1 MKKNFN
7 MKRLDIFALMVAVF
21 LYPVPLHAQINKPI
35 YVSLPGPGNIQHL
48 AYVVAK
54 EKKFY
59 DEAGLTN
66 VNIVVLR
73 GNAMNVQALMSGSVH
88 YSSAF
93 GPSMQAMFRGEQI
106 RVLLQIFN
114 QIPFGLITRP
124 EIKRLADLKGT
135 KIAVTFGG
143 STYSVLQALFAKHG
157 YNEKFAEYLN
167 IPDNEGKAIA
177 LMQGRAVA
185 ALMAPPTDRPLLKAG
200 MKRLIYLGDEFKNVP
215 FSALQATAKQIQ
227 DEPDMTQ
234 RMVNAVMKA
243 LYWIRA
249 NRERSIDIIMK
260 NGRLDQRDLAAS
272 LYDLMRDAYIPALSP
287 EGLYKRAELEFA
299 LLKERPNFKPEQ
311 FIDDRFYRA
320 ALKALANEPGGKS

>member
-1 MKKNFN
+1 
-7 MKRLDIFALMVAVF
+7 MKRLRMVVFMLAVF
-21 LYPVPLHAQINKPI
+21 SLPIISQAQHSKPV
-35 YVSLPGPGNIQHL
+35 YVSLPGPGNVQHL
-48 AYVVAK
+48 AYYVAK

-59 DEAGLTN
+59 EEMGLTN

-73 GNAMNVQALMSGSVH
+73 GNAMNVQALLSGSVH

-124 EIKRLADLKGT
+124 EIKGLEDLKGT

-143 STYSVLQALFAKHG
+143 STYSVLQALFVKHG
-157 YNEKFAEYLN
+157 YSEKFAEYLN

-177 LMQGRAVA
+177 LMQGRASA

-200 MKRLIYLGDEFKNVP
+200 MKRLVYLGDEFKNVP
-215 FSALQATAKQIQ
+215 FSALQAMAKHVQA
-227 DEPDMTQ
+227 EPDMTE
-234 RMVNAVMKA
+234 RMVKAVMKA

-249 NRERSIDIIMK
+249 NREGSIDIIMK
-260 NGRLDQRDLAAS
+260 AGRMHEREIAAS
-272 LYDLMRDAYIPALSP
+272 LYDLMRDAYIPALSA

-299 LLKERPNFKPEQ
+299 ILKEKPNFKPEQ
-311 FIDDRFYRA
+311 FVDDRFYKS
-320 ALKALANEPGGKS
+320 ALRVLANEPGAKS

>member
-1 MKKNFN
+1 
-7 MKRLDIFALMVAVF
+7 MKRLNFFAFTMMVACF
-21 LYPVPLHAQINKPI
+21 ASPLGAQVSKPL

-59 DEAGLTN
+59 DEMGLSN

-73 GNAMNVQALMSGSVH
+73 GNAMNVQALLSGSVH

-93 GPSMQAMFRGEQI
+93 GPSMQAMFKGEQI

-124 EIKRLADLKGT
+124 EIKRLEDLKGQ
-135 KIAVTFGG
+135 KVAVTFGG
-143 STYSVLQALFAKHG
+143 STYSVLQALFAKYG
-157 YNEKFAEYLN
+157 YGEKFAEYLN

-177 LMQGRAVA
+177 LMQGRAAA

-200 MKRLIYLGDEFKNVP
+200 MKRLVYLGDEFKNVP
-215 FSALQATAKQIQ
+215 FSALQAMAKHVQA
-227 DEPDMTQ
+227 EPDMTE
-234 RMVNAVMKA
+234 RMVRAVMKA

-249 NRERSIDIIMK
+249 NREGSIDIVMK
-260 NGRLDQRDLAAS
+260 NGRLDQREIAAS
-272 LYDLMRDAYIPALSP
+272 LYDLMRDAYIPSLSP

-299 LLKERPNFKPEQ
+299 VLKDKPNFKPEQ
-311 FIDDRFYRA
+311 FIDDRFYKT
-320 ALKALANEPGGKS
+320 ALKALANEPGAKS

>member
-1 MKKNFN
+1 MKPP
-7 MKRLDIFALMVAVF
+7 ALFVALLAV
-21 LYPVPLHAQINKPI
+21 LLNPISLQAQINKPI
-35 YVSLPGPGNIQHL
+35 YVSLPGPGNVQHL
-48 AYVVAK
+48 AYAVAK

-59 DEAGLTN
+59 EEFGLSN

-73 GNAMNVQALMSGSVH
+73 GNAMNVQALISGSVH

-93 GPSMQAMFRGEQI
+93 GPSMQVMFKGEPI

-114 QIPFGLITRP
+114 QIPFGLIVRP
-124 EIKRLADLKGT
+124 DIKRLEDLKGQ
-135 KIAVTFGG
+135 KLAVTFGG

-177 LMQGRAVA
+177 LVQGRAA
-185 ALMAPPTDRPLLKAG
+185 GALFAPPTDRPLLKAG
-200 MKRLIYLGDEFKNVP
+200 FKRLLYMGDEFKNIP
-215 FSALQATAKQIQ
+215 FSALQAMNKQVQ
-227 DEPDMTQ
+227 DEPEMTQ

-249 NRERSIDIIMK
+249 NREGSIDIIMK
-260 NGRLDQRDLAAS
+260 SGRLNEREIATS
-272 LYDLMRDAYIPALSP
+272 LYDLMRDAYIPSLTP

-299 LLKERPNFKPEQ
+299 VLKEKPNFKPEQ
-311 FIDDRFYRA
+311 FIDDRFYKA
-320 ALKALANEPGGKS
+320 ALKLLAKEPGAKS

>member
-1 MKKNFN
+1 MK
-7 MKRLDIFALMVAVF
+7 LVGVLIALLV
-21 LYPVPLHAQINKPI
+21 VPASPMPSAAQHTKPI
-35 YVSLPGPGNIQHL
+35 YVSLPGPGNVQHL
-48 AYVVAK
+48 AYYVAK

-59 DEAGLTN
+59 EEMGLSN

-114 QIPFGLITRP
+114 QIPFGLITGP
-124 EIKRLADLKGT
+124 NVKRLEDLKGT

-143 STYSVLQALFAKHG
+143 STYSVLQALFVKHG
-157 YNEKFAEYLN
+157 FNEKFAEYLN

-177 LMQGRAVA
+177 LMQGLASA

-200 MKRLIYLGDEFKNVP
+200 YKRLIYLGDEFKNVP
-215 FSALQATAKQIQ
+215 FSALQAMNKQVQ

-249 NRERSIDIIMK
+249 NREGSIDVIMK
-260 NGRLDQRDLAAS
+260 AGRMNEREVAGS
-272 LYDLMRDAYIPALSP
+272 LYDLMREAYVPSLSA

-299 LLKERPNFKPEQ
+299 ILKERPNFKPEQ
-311 FIDDRFYRA
+311 FVDDRFYKT
-320 ALKALANEPGGKS
+320 ALKSLAREPGAKS

>member
-1 MKKNFN
+1 
-7 MKRLDIFALMVAVF
+7 MKRLNFFAFTMMVACF
-21 LYPVPLHAQINKPI
+21 ASPLGAQVSKPI

-59 DEAGLTN
+59 DEMGLSN

-73 GNAMNVQALMSGSVH
+73 GNAMNVQALLSDSVH

-93 GPSMQAMFRGEQI
+93 GPSMQAMFKGEQI

-124 EIKRLADLKGT
+124 EIKRLEDLKGQ

-143 STYSVLQALFAKHG
+143 STYSVLQALFAKYG
-157 YNEKFAEYLN
+157 YGEKFAEYLN

-177 LMQGRAVA
+177 LMQGRAAA

-200 MKRLIYLGDEFKNVP
+200 MKRLVYLGDEFKNVP
-215 FSALQATAKQIQ
+215 FSALQAMAKHVQA
-227 DEPDMTQ
+227 EPDMTE
-234 RMVNAVMKA
+234 RMVRAVMKA

-249 NRERSIDIIMK
+249 NREGSIDIVMK
-260 NGRLDQRDLAAS
+260 NGRLDQREIAAS
-272 LYDLMRDAYIPALSP
+272 LYDLMRDAYIPSLSP

-299 LLKERPNFKPEQ
+299 VLKDKPNFKPEQ
-311 FIDDRFYRA
+311 FIDDRFYKT
-320 ALKALANEPGGKS
+320 ALKALANEPGAKS

>member
-1 MKKNFN
+1 MKS
-7 MKRLDIFALMVAVF
+7 IFTLAIGLALLLAPA
-21 LYPVPLHAQINKPI
+21 LAEAQYSKPI
-35 YVSLPGPGNIQHL
+35 YVSLPGPGNVQHL
-48 AYVVAK
+48 AYAVAK

-59 DEAGLTN
+59 DEMGLSN

-73 GNAMNVQALMSGSVH
+73 GNAMNVQALMSGSVQ

-124 EIKRLADLKGT
+124 DIKRLEDLKGT

-143 STYSVLQALFAKHG
+143 STYSVLQALFAKYG
-157 YNEKFAEYLN
+157 YGEKFAEYLN

-177 LMQGRAVA
+177 LMQGRVSA

-200 MKRLIYLGDEFKNVP
+200 YKRLVYLGDEFKNVP
-215 FSALQATAKQIQ
+215 FSALQAMNKQVQ
-227 DEPDMTQ
+227 DEPDMTE
-234 RMVNAVMKA
+234 RMVKAVMKA

-249 NRERSIDIIMK
+249 NREGAIDVIMK
-260 NGRLDQRDLAAS
+260 SGRLSEREIAAS

-299 LLKERPNFKPEQ
+299 ILKEKPNFKPEQ
-311 FIDDRFYRA
+311 FVDDRFYKA
-320 ALKALANEPGGKS
+320 ALKALAREPGAKP

>member
-1 MKKNFN
+1 MKSTH
-7 MKRLDIFALMVAVF
+7 DFALILTFA
-21 LYPVPLHAQINKPI
+21 LCASPLCAQINKPI
-35 YVSLPGPGNIQHL
+35 YISLPGPGNIQHL

-59 DEAGLTN
+59 DEMGLSN

-73 GNAMNVQALMSGSVH
+73 GNAMNVQALLSGSVH

-93 GPSMQAMFRGEQI
+93 GPSMQAMFKGEQI

-124 EIKRLADLKGT
+124 EIQRLEDLKGQ

-143 STYSVLQALFAKHG
+143 STYSVLQALFAKYG
-157 YNEKFAEYLN
+157 YGEKFAEYLN

-177 LMQGRAVA
+177 LIQGRAAA

-200 MKRLIYLGDEFKNVP
+200 MKLLVYLGDEFKNVP
-215 FSALQATAKQIQ
+215 FSALQAMAKQVQ
-227 DEPDMTQ
+227 AEPDMTE
-234 RMVNAVMKA
+234 RMVKAVMKA

-249 NRERSIDIIMK
+249 NRDGSIDIIMK
-260 NGRLDQRDLAAS
+260 NGRLDQREIAAS
-272 LYDLMRDAYIPALSP
+272 LYDLMRDAFVPALSP

-299 LLKERPNFKPEQ
+299 VLKEKPNFKPEQ
-311 FIDDRFYRA
+311 FIDDRFYKS
-320 ALKALANEPGGKS
+320 ALKALANESGAGR

>member
-1 MKKNFN
+1 
-7 MKRLDIFALMVAVF
+7 MKRLSTVVFISAV
-21 LYPVPLHAQINKPI
+21 LLGPISLGAQISKPI
-35 YVSLPGPGNIQHL
+35 YVSLPGPGNVQHL
-48 AYVVAK
+48 AYAVAK

-59 DEAGLTN
+59 EEMGLSN

-93 GPSMQAMFRGEQI
+93 GPSMQAMFRGEPV

-114 QIPFGLITRP
+114 QIPFGLIVRP
-124 EIKRLADLKGT
+124 EIKRLEDLKGA

-157 YNEKFAEYLN
+157 FNDKFAEYLN

-177 LMQGRAVA
+177 LMQGRAAA

-200 MKRLIYLGDEFKNVP
+200 MKRLVYLGDEFKNVP
-215 FSALQATAKQIQ
+215 FSALQAMAKHVQA
-227 DEPDMTQ
+227 EPDMTE
-234 RMVNAVMKA
+234 RMVKAVMKA

-249 NRERSIDIIMK
+249 NREGSIDIIMK
-260 NGRLDQRDLAAS
+260 NGRLDERDVAAS
-272 LYDLMRDAYIPALSP
+272 LYDLMRDAYVPALSP
-287 EGLYKRAELEFA
+287 AGLYKRAELEFV
-299 LLKERPNFKPEQ
+299 LLKEKPNFKPEQ
-311 FIDDRFYRA
+311 FIDDRFYKTG
-320 ALKALANEPGGKS
+320 LTALANEPEAKL

>member
-1 MKKNFN
+1 
-7 MKRLDIFALMVAVF
+7 MKRISIFALMLTVA
-21 LYPVPLHAQINKPI
+21 LCSSPLRAQISKPI

-59 DEAGLTN
+59 DEMGLSN

-73 GNAMNVQALMSGSVH
+73 GNAMNVQALLSGSVH

-93 GPSMQAMFRGEQI
+93 GPSMQAMFKGEQI

-124 EIKRLADLKGT
+124 EIKRLEDLKGQ

-143 STYSVLQALFAKHG
+143 STYSVLQALFAKYG
-157 YNEKFAEYLN
+157 YGEKFAEYLN

-177 LMQGRAVA
+177 LMQGRAAA

-200 MKRLIYLGDEFKNVP
+200 MKRLVYLGDEFKNVP
-215 FSALQATAKQIQ
+215 FSALQTMAEHVQA
-227 DEPDMTQ
+227 EPDMTE
-234 RMVNAVMKA
+234 RMVRAVMKA

-249 NRERSIDIIMK
+249 NREGSIDIVMK
-260 NGRLDQRDLAAS
+260 NGRLDQREIAAS
-272 LYDLMRDAYIPALSP
+272 LYDLMRDAYIPSLSP

-299 LLKERPNFKPEQ
+299 VLKDKPNFKPEQ
-311 FIDDRFYRA
+311 FIDDRFYKT
-320 ALKALANEPGGKS
+320 ALKALANEPGAKS

>member
-1 MKKNFN
+1 
-7 MKRLDIFALMVAVF
+7 MKRLNFFAFTMMVACF
-21 LYPVPLHAQINKPI
+21 ASPLGAQVSKPI

-59 DEAGLTN
+59 DEMGLSN

-73 GNAMNVQALMSGSVH
+73 GNAMNVQALLSGSVH

-93 GPSMQAMFRGEQI
+93 GPSMQAMFKGEQI

-124 EIKRLADLKGT
+124 EIKRLEDLKGQ

-143 STYSVLQALFAKHG
+143 STYSVLQALFAKYGHS
-157 YNEKFAEYLN
+157 EKFAEYLN

-177 LMQGRAVA
+177 LMQGRASA

-200 MKRLIYLGDEFKNVP
+200 MKRLVYLGDEFKNVP
-215 FSALQATAKQIQ
+215 FSALQTMVKHVQA
-227 DEPDMTQ
+227 EPDMTE
-234 RMVNAVMKA
+234 RMVKAVMKA

-249 NRERSIDIIMK
+249 NREGSIDIVMK
-260 NGRLDQRDLAAS
+260 NGRLDQREIAAS
-272 LYDLMRDAYIPALSP
+272 LYDLMRDAYIPSLSP

-299 LLKERPNFKPEQ
+299 VLKDKPNFKPEQ
-311 FIDDRFYRA
+311 FIDDRFYKT
-320 ALKALANEPGGKS
+320 ALKALANEPGAKS

>member
-1 MKKNFN
+1 
-7 MKRLDIFALMVAVF
+7 MKRLSVLAFMLAIFLW
-21 LYPVPLHAQINKPI
+21 PVSPAAQINKSI
-35 YVSLPGPGNIQHL
+35 YISLPGPGNVQHL

-59 DEAGLTN
+59 DEMGLTN

-73 GNAMNVQALMSGSVH
+73 GNAMNVQALISGSVH

-93 GPSMQAMFRGEQI
+93 GPSMQAMFKGEPV

-124 EIKRLADLKGT
+124 EIRRLEELKGT

-143 STYSVLQALFAKHG
+143 STYSVLQALFAKYG

-177 LMQGRAVA
+177 LMQGRAAA

-200 MKRLIYLGDEFKNVP
+200 FKRLVYLGDEFKDVP
-215 FSALQATAKQIQ
+215 FSALQAMAKQIQ

-234 RMVNAVMKA
+234 RMVTAVMKA

-249 NRERSIDIIMK
+249 NRDGSIDIIMK
-260 NGRLDQRDLAAS
+260 NGRLDQREIAAS
-272 LYDLMRDAYIPALSP
+272 LYDLMRDAYIPALSH
-287 EGLYKRAELEFA
+287 EGVYKRAELEFA
-299 LLKERPNFKPEQ
+299 VLKEKPNFKPER
-311 FIDDRFYRA
+311 FVDDRFYKA
-320 ALKALANEPGGKS
+320 ALKVLAKEPGTKS

>member
-1 MKKNFN
+1 MKSTH
-7 MKRLDIFALMVAVF
+7 DFALILTFA
-21 LYPVPLHAQINKPI
+21 LCASPLCAQINKPI
-35 YVSLPGPGNIQHL
+35 YISLPGPGNIQHL

-59 DEAGLTN
+59 DEMGLSN

-73 GNAMNVQALMSGSVH
+73 GNAMNVQALLSGSVH

-93 GPSMQAMFRGEQI
+93 GPSMQAMFKGEQI

-124 EIKRLADLKGT
+124 EIQRLEDLKGQ

-143 STYSVLQALFAKHG
+143 STYSVLQALFAKYG
-157 YNEKFAEYLN
+157 YGEKFAEYLN

-177 LMQGRAVA
+177 LIQGRAAA

-200 MKRLIYLGDEFKNVP
+200 MKRLVYLGDEFKNVP
-215 FSALQATAKQIQ
+215 FSALQAMAKQVQ
-227 DEPDMTQ
+227 AEPDMTE
-234 RMVNAVMKA
+234 RMVKAVMKA

-249 NRERSIDIIMK
+249 NRDGSIDIIMK
-260 NGRLDQRDLAAS
+260 NGRLDQREIAAS
-272 LYDLMRDAYIPALSP
+272 LYDLMRDAFVPALSP

-299 LLKERPNFKPEQ
+299 VLKEKPNFKPEQ
-311 FIDDRFYRA
+311 FIDDRFYKS
-320 ALKALANEPGGKS
+320 ALKALANESGAGR

>member
-1 MKKNFN
+1 
-7 MKRLDIFALMVAVF
+7 MKRIPIFALMLTIA
-21 LYPVPLHAQINKPI
+21 LCSSPLSAQINKPI
-35 YVSLPGPGNIQHL
+35 YISLPGPGNIQHL

-59 DEAGLTN
+59 DEMGLSN

-73 GNAMNVQALMSGSVH
+73 GNAMNVQALLSGSVH

-93 GPSMQAMFRGEQI
+93 GPSMQAMFKGEQI

-124 EIKRLADLKGT
+124 EIKRLEDLKGQ

-143 STYSVLQALFAKHG
+143 STYSVLQALFVKYG
-157 YNEKFAEYLN
+157 YGDKFAEYLN

-177 LMQGRAVA
+177 LMQGRAAA

-200 MKRLIYLGDEFKNVP
+200 MKRLVYLGDEFKNVP
-215 FSALQATAKQIQ
+215 FSALQAMAKHVQT
-227 DEPDMTQ
+227 EPDMTE
-234 RMVNAVMKA
+234 RMVKAVMKA

-249 NRERSIDIIMK
+249 NREGSIDIIMK
-260 NGRLDQRDLAAS
+260 NGRLDQRDIAAS
-272 LYDLMRDAYIPALSP
+272 LYDLMRDAYIPNLSP

-299 LLKERPNFKPEQ
+299 VLKEKPNFKPEQ
-311 FIDDRFYRA
+311 FIDDRFYKT
-320 ALKALANEPGGKS
+320 ALKALANEPGAKS

>member
-1 MKKNFN
+1 
-7 MKRLDIFALMVAVF
+7 MKRLNFFAFTMMVACF
-21 LYPVPLHAQINKPI
+21 ASPLGAQVSKPI

-59 DEAGLTN
+59 DEMGLSN

-73 GNAMNVQALMSGSVH
+73 GNAMNVQALLSGSVH

-93 GPSMQAMFRGEQI
+93 GPSMQAMFKGEQI

-124 EIKRLADLKGT
+124 EIKRLEDLKGQ

-143 STYSVLQALFAKHG
+143 STYSVLQALFAKYG
-157 YNEKFAEYLN
+157 YGEKFAEYLN

-177 LMQGRAVA
+177 LMQGRAAA

-200 MKRLIYLGDEFKNVP
+200 MKRLVYLGDEFKNVP
-215 FSALQATAKQIQ
+215 FSALQAMAKHVQA
-227 DEPDMTQ
+227 EPDMTE
-234 RMVNAVMKA
+234 RMVKAVMKA

-249 NRERSIDIIMK
+249 NREGSIDIVMK
-260 NGRLDQRDLAAS
+260 NGRLDQREIAAS
-272 LYDLMRDAYIPALSP
+272 LYDLMREAYIPSLSP

-299 LLKERPNFKPEQ
+299 VLKEKPNFKPEQ
-311 FIDDRFYRA
+311 FIDDRFYKT
-320 ALKALANEPGGKS
+320 ALKALANEPGAKS

>member
-1 MKKNFN
+1 
-7 MKRLDIFALMVAVF
+7 MKRLNFFAFTMMVACF
-21 LYPVPLHAQINKPI
+21 ASPLGAQVSKPL

-59 DEAGLTN
+59 DEMGLSN

-73 GNAMNVQALMSGSVH
+73 GNAMNVQALLSGSVH

-93 GPSMQAMFRGEQI
+93 GPSMQAMFKGEQI

-124 EIKRLADLKGT
+124 EIKRLEDLKGQ

-143 STYSVLQALFAKHG
+143 STYSVLQALFAKYG
-157 YNEKFAEYLN
+157 YGEKFAEYLN

-177 LMQGRAVA
+177 LMQGRAAA

-200 MKRLIYLGDEFKNVP
+200 MKRLVYLGDEFKNVP
-215 FSALQATAKQIQ
+215 FSALQAMAKHVQA
-227 DEPDMTQ
+227 EPDMTE
-234 RMVNAVMKA
+234 RMVRAVMKA

-249 NRERSIDIIMK
+249 NREGSIDIVMK
-260 NGRLDQRDLAAS
+260 NGRLDQREIAAS
-272 LYDLMRDAYIPALSP
+272 LYDLMRDAYIPSLSP

-299 LLKERPNFKPEQ
+299 VLKDKPNFKPEQ
-311 FIDDRFYRA
+311 FIDDRFYKT
-320 ALKALANEPGGKS
+320 ALKALANEPGAKS

>member
-1 MKKNFN
+1 
-7 MKRLDIFALMVAVF
+7 MKRIFIFALMLA
-21 LYPVPLHAQINKPI
+21 LLSASAPLRAQIAKPI
-35 YVSLPGPGNIQHL
+35 YVSLPGPGNVQHL
-48 AYVVAK
+48 AYAVAK

-59 DEAGLTN
+59 DEMGLTN

-93 GPSMQAMFRGEQI
+93 GPSMQAMFKGEQI

-114 QIPFGLITRP
+114 QIPFGLITRSDV
-124 EIKRLADLKGT
+124 KRLEDLRGT

-143 STYSVLQALFAKHG
+143 STYSVLQALFTKHG
-157 YNEKFAEYLN
+157 LGDKFAEFLN

-177 LMQGRAVA
+177 LVQGRASA

-200 MKRLIYLGDEFKNVP
+200 FKRLVYVGDDFKDVP
-215 FSALQATAKQIQ
+215 FSALQAMVKQVQ
-227 DEPDMTQ
+227 DDPDVTQ

-249 NRERSIDIIMK
+249 NREGAIDVIMK
-260 NGRLDQRDLAAS
+260 TGRLHEREIAAS
-272 LYDLMRDAYIPALSP
+272 LYDLMRDAYIPALSA

-299 LLKERPNFKPEQ
+299 VLKERPNFKPEQ
-311 FIDDRFYRA
+311 FVDDRFYKN
-320 ALKALANEPGGKS
+320 ALKALAKEPGAKS

>member
-1 MKKNFN
+1 MK
-7 MKRLDIFALMVAVF
+7 MIGVLIALLAV
-21 LYPVPLHAQINKPI
+21 LASPMPSAAQHSKPI
-35 YVSLPGPGNIQHL
+35 YVSLPGPGNVQHL
-48 AYVVAK
+48 AYYVAK

-59 DEAGLTN
+59 EEMGLSN

-114 QIPFGLITRP
+114 QIPFGLITGP
-124 EIKRLADLKGT
+124 NVKRLEDLKGT

-143 STYSVLQALFAKHG
+143 STYSVLQALFVKHG
-157 YNEKFAEYLN
+157 FNEKFAEYLN

-177 LMQGRAVA
+177 LMQGRASA

-200 MKRLIYLGDEFKNVP
+200 YKRLIYLGDEFKNVP
-215 FSALQATAKQIQ
+215 FSALQAMNKQVQ

-249 NRERSIDIIMK
+249 NREGSIDVIMK
-260 NGRLDQRDLAAS
+260 AGRMNEREVAGS
-272 LYDLMRDAYIPALSP
+272 LYDLMREAYVPSLSA

-299 LLKERPNFKPEQ
+299 ILKERPNFKSEQ
-311 FIDDRFYRA
+311 FVDDRFYKT
-320 ALKALANEPGGKS
+320 ALKSLAREPGAKS

>member
-1 MKKNFN
+1 MNC
-7 MKRLDIFALMVAVF
+7 LSALAFMLAVIS
-21 LYPVPLHAQINKPI
+21 LPLVSHAQYNKPV
-35 YVSLPGPGNIQHL
+35 YVSLPGPGNVQHL
-48 AYVVAK
+48 AYYVAR

-59 DEAGLTN
+59 DEMGLTN
-66 VNIVVLR
+66 VNVVVLR
-73 GNAMNVQALMSGSVH
+73 GNAMNVQALLSGSVH

-93 GPSMQAMFRGEQI
+93 GPSMQAMFKGEQI

-124 EIKRLADLKGT
+124 EIKRLEDLKGQ

-143 STYSVLQALFAKHG
+143 STYSVLQALFVKYG
-157 YNEKFAEYLN
+157 YSEKFAEYLN

-177 LMQGRAVA
+177 LMQGRASA

-200 MKRLIYLGDEFKNVP
+200 MKRLVYLGDEFKNVP
-215 FSALQATAKQIQ
+215 FSALQAMNKQVQ
-227 DEPDMTQ
+227 EEPDVTQ

-249 NRERSIDIIMK
+249 NREGAIDVIMK
-260 NGRLDQRDLAAS
+260 AGRMHERDIAAS

-299 LLKERPNFKPEQ
+299 VLKEKPNFKPEQ
-311 FIDDRFYRA
+311 FVDDRFYKT
-320 ALKALANEPGGKS
+320 ALKVLVKEAGAKS